1 MTADVEQN
9 SVCALESIFNV
20 KYLFG
25 VIYVNILVNAKYRK
39 CKM

>member
-1 MTADVEQN
+1 MQN
-9 SVCALESIFNV
+9 RIVSVPLSRWKIVNV